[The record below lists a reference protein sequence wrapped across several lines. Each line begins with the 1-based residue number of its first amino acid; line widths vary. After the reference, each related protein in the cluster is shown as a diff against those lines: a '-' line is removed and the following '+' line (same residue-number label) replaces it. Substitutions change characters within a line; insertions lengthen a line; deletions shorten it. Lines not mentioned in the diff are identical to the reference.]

1 MEGVA
6 VCLVVEWREWSGA
19 DPLPRLFG
27 WGEAGAERLPRE
39 YTPRCGFTLS
49 LKIRPLKFFLASSV
63 RTGGHDN
70 RRYFASNFLE
80 TS

>member
-27 WGEAGAERLPRE
+27 WGEAGAERHLRE
-39 YTPRCGFTLS
+39 YTPKMWVHS
-49 LKIRPLKFFLASSV
+49 VPQNSSP
-63 RTGGHDN
+63 
-70 RRYFASNFLE
+70 
-80 TS
+80 